1 MDEIFRAN
9 RISPFQQMTSN
20 TDNSG
25 KEIVVKN
32 EPTFAVKRR
41 FGKYSGHYE
50 LEKKNTKKIFGC
62 NIQGVPKKGYP
73 LKSSASAACSNLTP
87 TSPRTRKLIRNVSI
101 KIPSS
106 NVLHIPGLI

>member
-1 MDEIFRAN
+1 
-9 RISPFQQMTSN
+9 MTSN

-50 LEKKNTKKIFGC
+50 LEKKIQKKYSVVTYRVS
-62 NIQGVPKKGYP
+62 QKKAT
-73 LKSSASAACSNLTP
+73 L
-87 TSPRTRKLIRNVSI
+87 
-101 KIPSS
+101 
-106 NVLHIPGLI
+106 